1 MTTARQKGADFE
13 QLACQFL
20 TAQGLTVIATNYTV
34 PKIGEIDLIATH
46 DVVQKNAKIR
56 PTLVFVEVKARAMSQ
71 FAQAVETVTPAKQ
84 RKLIKTAEHF
94 LQMNENYSDFDCRFD
109 VVAFQIDEWHR
120 MSVDWRQGAFWV
132 V

>member
-20 TAQGLTVIATNYTV
+20 TTQGLAVIATNYAV
-34 PKIGEIDLIATH
+34 PKIGEIDIIATH
-46 DVVQKNAKIR
+46 DVAQKSTKTH
-56 PTLVFVEVKARAMSQ
+56 PTLVFVEVKVRTMSQ
-71 FAQAVETVTPAKQ
+71 FAQAVETVTLAKQ

-94 LQMNENYSDFDCRFD
+94 LQTNENYADFDCRFD
-109 VVAFQIDEWHR
+109 VVAFQMDEWHR

-132 V
+132 E